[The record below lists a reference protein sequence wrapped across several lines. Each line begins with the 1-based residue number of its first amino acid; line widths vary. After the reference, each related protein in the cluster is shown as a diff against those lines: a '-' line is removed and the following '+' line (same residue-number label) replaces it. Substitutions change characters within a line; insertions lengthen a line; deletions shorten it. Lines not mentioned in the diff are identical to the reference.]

1 MTDKELRKLSRED
14 LLEMLVSQSKEVER
28 LKEEKISLIKQLK
41 YFQGEFQ
48 KVGSL
53 DAILIRMGYPPM
65 NNSSSP
71 ETALDELI
79 RQYENEESTSE
90 FFEEPET
97 SDSDGKQ
104 NVRKKQTKKPDKQGR
119 LKEALDWTKMLIDR
133 NKK

>member
-28 LKEEKISLIKQLK
+28 LKEEKIKQLK

-53 DAILIRMGYPPM
+53 DAILIRMGYPSM

-97 SDSDGKQ
+97 SDSDDNQ

>member
-1 MTDKELRKLSRED
+1 
-14 LLEMLVSQSKEVER
+14 MLVSQSKEVER

-53 DAILIRMGYPPM
+53 DAILIRMGYPSM

-97 SDSDGKQ
+97 SDSDDNQ
-104 NVRKKQTKKPDKQGR
+104 NVRKKQTKKQEQKVGNSLLLAEGKDIK
-119 LKEALDWTKMLIDR
+119 
-133 NKK
+133 